1 MGRIGLG
8 EGALAAHECEP
19 RSFGVLGENQLVA
32 RIPVPIEND
41 FDVASQVRRAAPC
54 SDFALPAAAR
64 VSLASYFQ

>member
-1 MGRIGLG
+1 
-8 EGALAAHECEP
+8 
-19 RSFGVLGENQLVA
+19 VLGENQLVA